1 MTALGD
7 EDFARVLTGAQE
19 GDEAAFA
26 ELFRAVQP
34 LLLRYLRTLAGPLAE
49 DVAAE
54 TWIRVVKDL
63 RKFSGDL
70 GGFRAWVFTIARHRW
85 VDARRAA
92 SRRPPEAY
100 ADAEV
105 LADVPATEQ
114 VAEVV
119 EESVSTEAALRL
131 IAMLPPDQA
140 EAVLLRVVAGLDV
153 ERAAKV
159 MGKKAGHVRVLAHR
173 GLKRLAGLLAED
185 AVTESETRTVGQ
197 V

>member
-7 EDFARVLTGAQE
+7 EDFARALEAAQE

-54 TWIRVVKDL
+54 AWIRVVKDL
-63 RKFSGDL
+63 PKFSGDL

-92 SRRPPEAY
+92 SRRPQEAY

-105 LADVPATEQ
+105 LADVPAAEQ
-114 VAEVV
+114 VDEAV
-119 EESVSTEAALRL
+119 EESMSTEAALRL
-131 IAMLPPDQA
+131 IGKLPPDQA
-140 EAVLLRVVAGLDV
+140 EAVLLRVVVGLDV
-153 ERAAKV
+153 DRAAKV
-159 MGKKAGHVRVLAHR
+159 MGKKSGHVRVLAHR